1 MRRVHRLILWS
12 FAVLAAG
19 LLGERAAAAPQ
30 APTARSIEDLQSLSI
45 EDLARIEVTSVAK
58 RPQALS
64 DAAAAIYV
72 ITAEDIRRSGATSLP
87 EALRLAPNLEVARL
101 NAYSYAITARGMNS
115 AESSNKL
122 LVLIDGRS
130 VYEPIGSGVLWQQV
144 DVPLASIERI
154 EVISGPGGVLWGANA
169 VNGVINI
176 ISKSAHDTQGAFMEG
191 VSGDRERDLTIR
203 YGGALGE
210 AADYRLTL
218 MGFDRDG
225 LPRYPHDFTQDGFRG
240 ARGSLQIDG
249 RTEDGGYQIS
259 AAAYRN
265 HIVTIGSNFAGAP
278 SATGGGDFSGGDLQ
292 GRLSWQG
299 ADGSNFE
306 VQAYF
311 ARDDRTGDFLKELRD
326 TYDLQAQQ
334 AVKLGAHQ
342 VVWGGEYRLWRED
355 FVSTGFYRFAKP
367 WAEIGL
373 GALFVQDEWALAPK
387 FDLTVG
393 LKLEDNNYSGL
404 DWMPNVRLAWRP
416 GSDVL
421 VWGAVSRAVRTP
433 NRTEREQESPGYL
446 APSPDFSSETLWA
459 YELGYRAK
467 PTARAS
473 LSVQAYYNHYDDLR
487 VQDATFIHGVPL
499 RPYVLRNGAEGD
511 TYGIEAWGA
520 YDVAFWWRLKSG
532 FNALHKHFKVD
543 PGHVDLANLQVAG
556 MDPDYQAQLRSEMKL
571 GPRLELDLALRR
583 VGQVNRAALTGI
595 VVPAYTEADA
605 RIGWRIGERLE
616 LSLDGFN
623 LLNDHHLELDD
634 RQSVAPRAIPRSV
647 FANLRWGF

>member
-1 MRRVHRLILWS
+1 MRRSIPWT

-19 LLGERAAAAPQ
+19 LWGGQAAAAPQ
-30 APTARSIEDLQSLSI
+30 EPPARSIEELQSLSI
-45 EDLARIEVTSVAK
+45 EDLARLEVTSVAK
-58 RPQALS
+58 HPQALS

-72 ITAEDIRRSGATSLP
+72 ITAEDIRRSGAASLP

-101 NAYSYAITARGMNS
+101 NAFSYAITARGMNS

-144 DVPLASIERI
+144 DVPLATIERI

-176 ISKSAHDTQGAFMEG
+176 ISKSAHDTQGAFVEA
-191 VSGDRERDLTIR
+191 VSGDRERDLTLR
-203 YGGALGE
+203 YGGALG
-210 AADYRLTL
+210 ASADYRLTL

-225 LPRYPHDFTQDGFRG
+225 LQRYPHDSTQDGFRG

-249 RTEDGGYQIS
+249 RAGDANYQVSS
-259 AAAYRN
+259 AIYDN
-265 HIVTIGSNFAGAP
+265 HIVAAGANFAN
-278 SATGGGDFSGGDLQ
+278 TGGGDFSGGHLQ
-292 GRLSWQG
+292 GRLTWQG
-299 ADGSNFE
+299 AGGSDFE

-311 ARDDRTGDFLKELRD
+311 ARDDRTGAFLKELRD
-326 TYDLQAQQ
+326 TYNVQAQQ
-334 AVKLGAHQ
+334 AVKLGVHQ
-342 VVWGGEYRLWRED
+342 VVWGGEYRLWLED
-355 FVSTGFYRFAKP
+355 FKSTGFFRFAKP
-367 WAEIGL
+367 RAEIGL
-373 GALFVQDEWALAPK
+373 GALFVQDEWALNPK
-387 FDLTVG
+387 LDLTLGV
-393 LKLEDNNYSGL
+393 KLEDNNYSGL

-416 GSDVL
+416 DADRL
-421 VWGAVSRAVRTP
+421 VWAAISRAVRTP
-433 NRTEREQESPGYL
+433 NPTEREQEAPGFL

-467 PTARAS
+467 LTSRAS
-473 LSVQAYYNHYDDLR
+473 LSAQVYYNHYDDLR
-487 VQDATFIHGVPL
+487 VEDWTYKAGVPVL
-499 RPYVLRNGAEGD
+499 PFVLRNGAEGD

-520 YDVAFWWRLKSG
+520 YDVAPWWRLKGG
-532 FNALHKHFKVD
+532 FNALHKHFEVK
-543 PGHVDLANLQVAG
+543 PGHQDFTDLQVAG
-556 MDPDYQAQLRSEMKL
+556 ADPDYQAQLRSEMKL
-571 GPRLELDLALRR
+571 GQKLELDLALRR
-583 VGQVNRAALTGI
+583 VGDVTRTGT
-595 VVPAYTEADA
+595 VGVLVPAYTEADA

-634 RQSVAPRAIPRSV
+634 RLSVARRTIPRSV